1 MQTRQ
6 KCVDTYTYTHTI
18 HIIHPHPPAPTNK
31 ITPTTYTT
39 HIHKLTH
46 TTYIIHTQWEKK
58 KKKLKRYFIQCQWEV
73 KWCSHFG
80 KQSSSS
86 SKGYT
91 ELPYNKRIPLLVI
104 YPRVVK
110 RFFHAKT
117 YTQMFIE
124 ALFITKKKWK

>member
-1 MQTRQ
+1 MLIHTHTHTPYTLFTHTHLPPPT
-6 KCVDTYTYTHTI
+6 KSHLPHTPHTYINSHIPHTSYTH
-18 HIIHPHPPAPTNK
+18 NGR
-31 ITPTTYTT
+31 
-39 HIHKLTH
+39 
-46 TTYIIHTQWEKK
+46 KK
-58 KKKLKRYFIQCQWEV
+58 KKKLKRYFIQCRWEV

-91 ELPYNKRIPLLVI
+91 ELPYNKRIPILVI